1 MEISEIELKG
11 HIIDSGILTKVFDM
25 IMDLNGDFDIREFDI
40 GKDKTDHSY
49 ARILVKSKDKEDLE
63 DILTAVHKL
72 GATLPEM
79 DNIEFKEAKRDKV
92 VPREFYSTT
101 NHQTYVR
108 MNGGWVKVEDIG
120 MDCLIVVAGN
130 RAICKPIG
138 DIKKGDK
145 VIVGRKGIKVVPP
158 ERPRERSSFEF
169 MTGKASSERPNA
181 STIKKIAREIM
192 MTKRDGGKMAVVGGP
207 AIVHTGASDALAEMV
222 RRGYVDLLLAGNAL
236 AVHDV
241 ENSLYGTSL
250 GMEIKSGEGTVGGN
264 KNHIYAISE
273 IIRAGSIR
281 NAVEKGILRSG
292 IMYECIKNDVPYVLA
307 GSIRDDGPLPDTISD
322 SMTAKKIMREKL
334 KCIDMVIMMA
344 TMLHSIAVG
353 NLLPSHVKTVNIDIN
368 PLTITK
374 LIDRGSAQTI
384 GIVTDVGSFL
394 PLLASELKGVGNSS

>member
-108 MNGGWVKVEDIG
+108 MNGGWVNVEDIG

-181 STIKKIAREIM
+181 STIKKIASEIM

>member
-72 GATLPEM
+72 GAMLPEM

-273 IIRAGSIR
+273 ILRAGSIR

>member
-108 MNGGWVKVEDIG
+108 MNGGWVNVEDIG

-181 STIKKIAREIM
+181 STIKKIASEIM

-207 AIVHTGASDALAEMV
+207 AIVHTGASDALAEMI

-273 IIRAGSIR
+273 ILRAGSIR

>member
-1 MEISEIELKG
+1 MEISEIELEG
-11 HIIDSGILTKVFDM
+11 HIIDSEILNKVFDT

-40 GKDKTDHSY
+40 GKHKTDHSY
-49 ARILVKSKDKEDLE
+49 ARILVKSKDKEELE

-101 NHQTYVR
+101 NHRTYVR
-108 MNGGWVKVEDIG
+108 MNGGWVNVEDIG

-192 MTKRDGGKMAVVGGP
+192 MTKRDGGKLAVVGGP
-207 AIVHTGASDALAEMV
+207 AIIHTGASDALAEMV
-222 RRGYVDLLLAGNAL
+222 RRGYVDLLLTGNAL

-250 GMEIKSGEGTVGGN
+250 GMEIKSGERTVGGN

-273 IIRAGSIR
+273 IIRAGSLR
-281 NAVEKGILRSG
+281 SAVEKGILRSG

-334 KCIDMVIMMA
+334 KCIDMVVMMA

-353 NLLPSHVKTVNIDIN
+353 NMLPSHVKTVNIDIN

-394 PLLASELKGVGNSS
+394 PFLASELEDMRNSS

>member
-273 IIRAGSIR
+273 ILRAGSIR